1 MPISKED
8 FLKYLATGRKGP
20 APFRE
25 IMKHFNISK
34 KDKKRLN
41 RFLSELITAGT
52 IVQVAHDKFGLAE
65 AMDLKVGV
73 LSGHRNGFGFVIIP
87 DSEQDIFIPPPMMNG
102 AMHKDKVVVR
112 VTGSKDGGKKKEGE
126 IIRVLER
133 ANTEIVGV
141 YEESKHFGFVV
152 PEDKKIWHNIYIHK
166 NESKGAKGGQKVV
179 VKVTE
184 WPDKGQNPEGKITE
198 ILGFKLDPEVDFKVI
213 IRQYNIRTD
222 FTPAVIAEAKASA
235 VPIPE
240 EEIRNRKDFRDD
252 LVITIDGEDAKDFD
266 DAVSLTEKNGE
277 YHLGVHIADVSYYV
291 KPGSALDDEGFQRG
305 NSIYFPN
312 HVIPML
318 PEALSNEMCSLKPD
332 VDRLTMSAVMKLD
345 AKGELKGIELVKS
358 IIRSKRRMTY
368 TKVSKIVED
377 KDPEL
382 RREYSDIAP
391 MLDAML
397 KLAKLLNKKRFNDG
411 SIDFDLPETRIVLDS
426 HDAPLRVE
434 KVIRN
439 WAHRLI
445 EEFMLL
451 TNEVVA
457 SHIFRHGLASIYRV
471 HDVPDYAD
479 LVEFERFV
487 NSLKYPLKLK
497 EDVDPKLIQALL
509 KKVKGTPEEEVINN
523 LALRSMKL
531 AIYSTEARGHFALA
545 KKYYS
550 HFTSPIRR
558 YPDLAVHR
566 VLKVLLEKDNRNKY
580 PQSELI
586 KVAKHCSET
595 ERVAEEVEEEIVKLK
610 KIQFIK
616 NHVGRVLDGVVTGV
630 QGYGIFVEL
639 SELYVEGLVHVS
651 SMADDYY
658 TFDEKQY
665 AMFGRNNKKRFRLGD
680 KVKVKVERVD
690 VDKRQVDFV
699 LAK

>member
-1 MPISKED
+1 M
-8 FLKYLATGRKGP
+8 
-20 APFRE
+20 
-25 IMKHFNISK
+25 
-34 KDKKRLN
+34 
-41 RFLSELITAGT
+41 
-52 IVQVAHDKFGLAE
+52 
-65 AMDLKVGV
+65 
-73 LSGHRNGFGFVIIP
+73 
-87 DSEQDIFIPPPMMNG
+87 
-102 AMHKDKVVVR
+102 
-112 VTGSKDGGKKKEGE
+112 
-126 IIRVLER
+126 
-133 ANTEIVGV
+133 
-141 YEESKHFGFVV
+141 
-152 PEDKKIWHNIYIHK
+152 
-166 NESKGAKGGQKVV
+166 
-179 VKVTE
+179 
-184 WPDKGQNPEGKITE
+184 
-198 ILGFKLDPEVDFKVI
+198 
-213 IRQYNIRTD
+213 
-222 FTPAVIAEAKASA
+222 
-235 VPIPE
+235 
-240 EEIRNRKDFRDD
+240 
-252 LVITIDGEDAKDFD
+252 
-266 DAVSLTEKNGE
+266 
-277 YHLGVHIADVSYYV
+277 

-377 KDPEL
+377 KEPEL

-391 MLDAML
+391 MLDTML

>member
-1 MPISKED
+1 MMITKET
-8 FLKYLATGRKGP
+8 FLKYLASGRKGP

-25 IMKHFNISK
+25 IMKQFNISK
-34 KDKKRLN
+34 KDKKRLD
-41 RFLSELITAGT
+41 RFLSELIADGT
-52 IVQVAHDKFGLAE
+52 IVRVAHDKFGLAE

-87 DSEQDIFIPPPMMNG
+87 DAEQDIFIPPPMMNG
-102 AMHKDKVVVR
+102 AMHNDKVVVR

-133 ANTEIVGV
+133 ANNEIVGV

-152 PEDKKIWHNIYIHK
+152 PDDKKVWHNIYIHK
-166 NESKGAKGGQKVV
+166 NDSKGAKGGQKVV

-184 WPDKGQNPEGKITE
+184 WPDKGQNPEGRITE
-198 ILGFKLDPEVDFKVI
+198 ILGFKLDPEVDFKAI
-213 IRQYNIRTD
+213 IRQYNIRTE
-222 FTPAVIAEAKASA
+222 FTPEVIAEAKASA
-235 VPIPE
+235 QPIPE
-240 EEIRNRKDFRDD
+240 EEIWKRKDFRDD
-252 LVITIDGEDAKDFD
+252 IVFTIDGEDAKDFD

-291 KPGSALDDEGFQRG
+291 KPGSALDSEGYERG

-345 AKGELKGIELVKS
+345 AKGELKGYELVKS

-377 KDPEL
+377 KDKEL
-382 RREYSDIAP
+382 RAEYSDIAST
-391 MLDAML
+391 LDNML
-397 KLAKLLNKKRFNDG
+397 KLAKILNKKRFNDG
-411 SIDFDLPETRIVLDS
+411 SIDFDLPETKIILDS

-434 KVIRN
+434 KIIRN

-457 SHIFRHGLASIYRV
+457 THIFRQGLASIYRV
-471 HDVPDYAD
+471 HDIPDYDD
-479 LVEFERFV
+479 LIEFERFV

-509 KKVKGTPEEEVINN
+509 KRVKGTPEEEVINN

-531 AIYSTEARGHFALA
+531 AVYSTEARGHFALA

-586 KVAKHCSET
+586 KTAKHCSDT

-610 KIQFIK
+610 KIQLIK

-630 QGYGIFVEL
+630 QSYGIFVEL
-639 SELYVEGLVHVS
+639 SVLYIEGLVHVS

-665 AMFGRNNKKRFRLGD
+665 AMFGRNNKKRYRLGD

>member
-1 MPISKED
+1 MITKET
-8 FLKYLATGRKGP
+8 FLKYLASGRKGP

-25 IMKHFNISK
+25 IMKQFNISK
-34 KDKKRLN
+34 KDKKRLD
-41 RFLSELITAGT
+41 RFLSELIADGT
-52 IVQVAHDKFGLAE
+52 IVRVAHDKFGLAE

-87 DSEQDIFIPPPMMNG
+87 DAEQDIFIPPPMMNG
-102 AMHKDKVVVR
+102 AMHNDKVVVR

-133 ANTEIVGV
+133 ANNEIVGV

-152 PEDKKIWHNIYIHK
+152 PDDKKVWHNIYIHK
-166 NESKGAKGGQKVV
+166 NDSKGAKGGQKVV

-184 WPDKGQNPEGKITE
+184 WPDKGQNPEGRITE
-198 ILGFKLDPEVDFKVI
+198 ILGFKLDPEVDFKAI
-213 IRQYNIRTD
+213 IRQYNIRTE
-222 FTPAVIAEAKASA
+222 FTPEVIAEAKASA
-235 VPIPE
+235 QPIPE
-240 EEIRNRKDFRDD
+240 EEIWKRKDFRDD
-252 LVITIDGEDAKDFD
+252 IVFTIDGEDAKDFD

-291 KPGSALDDEGFQRG
+291 KPGSALDSEGYERG

-345 AKGELKGIELVKS
+345 AKGELKGYELVKS

-377 KDPEL
+377 KDKEL
-382 RREYSDIAP
+382 RAEYSDIAST
-391 MLDAML
+391 LDNML
-397 KLAKLLNKKRFNDG
+397 KLAKILNKKRFNDG
-411 SIDFDLPETRIVLDS
+411 SIDFDLPETKIILDS

-434 KVIRN
+434 KIIRN

-457 SHIFRHGLASIYRV
+457 THIFRQGLASIYRV
-471 HDVPDYAD
+471 HDIPDYDD
-479 LVEFERFV
+479 LIEFERFV

-509 KKVKGTPEEEVINN
+509 KRVKGTPEEEVINN

-531 AIYSTEARGHFALA
+531 AVYSTEARGHFALA

-586 KVAKHCSET
+586 KTAKHCSDT

-610 KIQFIK
+610 KIQLIK

-630 QGYGIFVEL
+630 QSYGIFVEL
-639 SELYVEGLVHVS
+639 SVLYIEGLVHVS

-665 AMFGRNNKKRFRLGD
+665 AMFGRNNKKRYRLGD